1 MIKLNKWVNKKETG
15 KHHELF
21 KNHFNLHRPSDMLKT
36 VYNTND
42 KKENNDLVIM
52 IKSGLSDIE
61 KEIENMTEEEKE
73 IEKTNE
79 IDYRYC

>member
-21 KNHFNLHRPSDMLKT
+21 KNHFNLHRPGDMLKT

-42 KKENNDLVIM
+42 KKESNDLVIM

-73 IEKTNE
+73 IEKTYE